1 MNFFGNQRGLIMR
14 NKFTLKN
21 IAILLIFSIF
31 SFSFIRQEVTM
42 RKIDKQ
48 VTERQIELD
57 KVKEKNDRLKDQ
69 VNMSKTDAYS
79 EKMAREKLGMIK
91 PGEKKIITK
100 DNNTVSNDSSSTK

>member
-1 MNFFGNQRGLIMR
+1 
-14 NKFTLKN
+14 
-21 IAILLIFSIF
+21 
-31 SFSFIRQEVTM
+31 M

-48 VTERQIELD
+48 VTERQVELD

-91 PGEKKIITK
+91 PGEKKVITK